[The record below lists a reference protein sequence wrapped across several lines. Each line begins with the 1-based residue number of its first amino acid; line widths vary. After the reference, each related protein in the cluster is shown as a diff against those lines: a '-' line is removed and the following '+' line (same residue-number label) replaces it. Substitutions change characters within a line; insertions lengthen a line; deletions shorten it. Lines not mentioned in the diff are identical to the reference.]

1 MSLWGATVIT
11 NLISAVPFVGDV
23 LVLWLWGGFSLSSAT
38 LSFFFTLHFVLP
50 FVMAVVVFAH
60 LLMLHEVSRSS
71 SVMIH
76 ASCSKIKFNPFF
88 SLKDVLNVC
97 LL

>member
-1 MSLWGATVIT
+1 
-11 NLISAVPFVGDV
+11 
-23 LVLWLWGGFSLSSAT
+23 LSRAT

-50 FVMAVVVFAH
+50 FVIAVVVFAH
-60 LLMLHEVSRSS
+60 LLILHEVSRSS

-97 LL
+97 LLWLLYGVSFVSPWRFGDPEN